1 MRKNFN
7 KLATLALS
15 GMMVMSMAMPAMAA
29 EVDTGLPWKKVLYT
43 DKLTPAPDTTFKF
56 EVKKVAAGTHTFD
69 GQSYTTLEAKSND
82 AVHFGDITFDP
93 TVDGLGTVITGKDGR
108 MFEKTG
114 KIFVDAD
121 KLGDDY
127 GDYLFEMNEVDGKY
141 EGIAYAPT
149 KFQVLVQ
156 KRVDGVKVFV
166 QREGKREKASAI
178 YNNYGMHTPPENPDT
193 PPVTPPGPTDP
204 NPYDTTH
211 DVLIKKKVTG
221 QYGDTNKDFT
231 FNITVT
237 PDDKP
242 GKNGKGEH
250 YTISVDDPAGNNNP
264 RTYTLFK
271 GGATQVVTVK
281 HERQGIH
288 IGGLSENDKITVVE
302 SNGTG
307 YTMTV
312 AENDVSYIKD
322 LDKKPASLAAY
333 TTSFNSI
340 KDGGEVTVTNT
351 KDAVTPTG
359 IVMNVAPYAMM
370 LAVAG
375 GLGVVFVNRKKE
387 EE

>member
-141 EGIAYAPT
+141 EGIVYAPT

-193 PPVTPPGPTDP
+193 PPVTPPGSTDP

-250 YTISVDDPAGNNNP
+250 YTISVDDPAGL
-264 RTYTLFK
+264 R
-271 GGATQVVTVK
+271 
-281 HERQGIH
+281 
-288 IGGLSENDKITVVE
+288 ENDKITLVE